1 MKKIKNYDNVF
12 KQTILKLHENGKSL
26 KELSREYGVSI
37 QSIST
42 WKRNSKKIGLE
53 KGKDIAY
60 EELLELRKKVK
71 NLERDNDILKK
82 GLAIFAQLQEKE

>member
-26 KELSREYGVSI
+26 KELSREYGVST
-37 QSIST
+37 QSIGA
-42 WKRNSKKIGLE
+42 WKKASKKIGTE

-60 EELLELRKKVK
+60 EELLELRKKIK
-71 NLERDNDILKK
+71 DLERDNDILKK

>member
-26 KELSREYGVSI
+26 KELSREYGISK
-37 QSIST
+37 QSIGSWVKLT
-42 WKRNSKKIGLE
+42 KKV
-53 KGKDIAY
+53 GKIDGEELSY
-60 EELLELRKKVK
+60 KELLELRKKVK
-71 NLERDNDILKK
+71 DLERDNDILKK